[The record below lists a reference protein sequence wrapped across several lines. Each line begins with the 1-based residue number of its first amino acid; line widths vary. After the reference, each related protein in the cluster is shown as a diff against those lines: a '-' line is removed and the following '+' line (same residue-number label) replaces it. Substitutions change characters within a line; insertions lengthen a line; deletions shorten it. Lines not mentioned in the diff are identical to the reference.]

1 MIITKT
7 PYRISLFGGGTDMP
21 KWYKQNRGAVV
32 SFAVDKYCYI
42 VLRDLPIFS
51 EHAFKVTYSL
61 IETVNQVSDIHHPAF
76 REAIKKYAALSR
88 LEINHL
94 GDLPARSGI
103 GSSST
108 FAVGLIN
115 ALNLW
120 SGKALTSEK
129 LANLAIE
136 FEQKDLL
143 ENVGSQDQ
151 IACATGGLN
160 LIEFG
165 PEDRWQ
171 VTPFNVSNDYRK
183 KIESWTVLAYS
194 GITRYSSDI
203 SKHLIDNL
211 EKHYPLLNRTAE
223 LAYICNDIFRSEG
236 DLSQIGTLLNES
248 WEIKKILN
256 PFTSTEALN
265 SLILKAKDFGAI
277 GSKVLGAGGGGFCLF
292 WVDPENRNRFIENMN
307 SLKIIPVAISDEGTT
322 QIK

>member
-21 KWYKQNRGAVV
+21 NWYNKNRGAVV
-32 SFAVDKYCYI
+32 SFAIDKYCYI
-42 VLRDLPIFS
+42 VLRELPIFF
-51 EHAFKVTYSL
+51 EHSFKITYSL
-61 IETVNQVSDIHHPAF
+61 TETVNQLSDIHHPAF
-76 REAIKKYAALSR
+76 REAIKKYAPDSR

-120 SGKALTSEK
+120 SGKSLTREK
-129 LANLAIE
+129 IANLAIE

-151 IACATGGLN
+151 IACAVGGLN

-165 PEDRWQ
+165 PDENWRL
-171 VTPFNVSNDYRK
+171 TPLNISSDYRK
-183 KIESWTVLAYS
+183 RMESWIVLGYS

-203 SKHLIDNL
+203 SKHLIENL
-211 EKHYPLLNRTAE
+211 EKHPVLLNRITE
-223 LAYICNDIFRSEG
+223 LAYICNGILKSEA

-248 WEIKKILN
+248 WEIKKIMN
-256 PFTSTEALN
+256 PYSSSKTLD
-265 SLILKAKDFGAI
+265 SLLLKAKDFGAI
-277 GSKVLGAGGGGFCLF
+277 GGKVLGAGGGGFCLF
-292 WVDPENRNRFIENMN
+292 WVHPENRKHFVDNMN
-307 SLKIIPVAISDEGTT
+307 SLKTIPVAISDEGTT
-322 QIK
+322 RIK